1 MRQWFALDQ
10 APRLAYYLVFPW
22 LVVGAVA
29 CGTRPAPLAPSG
41 MPSLSRAEAERWVSR
56 RVPTRPARYELRWA
70 LETQQGSSRGRAA
83 VQFAPPDSI
92 RFDYRGPF
100 GRSGAAVIV
109 GDEVL
114 WSRPAEDVDRLI
126 QTAPLFWAALGIPRY
141 AASGAAVT
149 GQVEGETYRWR
160 YAQQSDTL
168 TYVLE
173 ERLGGRFRADLRSG
187 TDVIGTVDVAF
198 ADSTLQPASARL
210 IFPPSA
216 SIVLFTV
223 TAIDTLVT
231 LDAGIWNLPSP

>member
-10 APRLAYYLVFPW
+10 PRRLAYYLLLPW

-29 CGTRPAPLAPSG
+29 CGIRTESLAPSG
-41 MPSLSRAEAERWVSR
+41 MPSLSRAQAESWVSR
-56 RVPTRPARYELRWA
+56 RVPTRPVRYELRWA

-114 WSRPAEDVDRLI
+114 WSRPADDVDRLI

-141 AASGAAVT
+141 AAFGAAVT

-160 YAQQSDTL
+160 YAQPGDTL

-173 ERLGGRFRADLRSG
+173 ERPGGGGRFRADLRSG

-210 IFPPSA
+210 VFPPSA

-231 LDAGIWNLPSP
+231 LDADIWNLP

>member
-10 APRLAYYLVFPW
+10 PGRLVYYLLLPW

-29 CGTRPAPLAPSG
+29 CGIRTRPLAPSG
-41 MPSLSRAEAERWVSR
+41 MPTLSRAQAESWVGR

-109 GDEVL
+109 GDEVV

-141 AASGAAVT
+141 AASDATIT
-149 GQVEGETYRWR
+149 GQVDGETYRWR
-160 YAQQSDTL
+160 YAQLGDTL
-168 TYVLE
+168 TYALE
-173 ERLGGRFRADLRSG
+173 QRPGGRFRADLRSWA
-187 TDVIGTVDVAF
+187 DVIGTVDVAF

-231 LDAGIWNLPSP
+231 LDAGIWNLP